1 MLLIQLVLEGH
12 LSDVVNLW
20 AKHRFFQ
27 RFECEYKEAKL
38 SPKKHLTNRKYGQNS
53 LSQKFGHDPLLFN
66 PRQLLVKSLKLI
78 GESFVVDS
86 HAMENGCI

>member
-1 MLLIQLVLEGH
+1 VLLIQLVLVLEGH

-38 SPKKHLTNRKYGQNS
+38 SPKKHLQNRK
-53 LSQKFGHDPLLFN
+53 
-66 PRQLLVKSLKLI
+66 
-78 GESFVVDS
+78 
-86 HAMENGCI
+86 